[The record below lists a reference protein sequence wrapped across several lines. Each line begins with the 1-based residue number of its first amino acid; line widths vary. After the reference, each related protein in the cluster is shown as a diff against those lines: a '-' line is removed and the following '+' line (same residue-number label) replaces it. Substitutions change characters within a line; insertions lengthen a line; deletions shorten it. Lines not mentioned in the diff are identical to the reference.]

1 MSLFLKNTIKTS
13 IVNYIGIFIGFV
25 SILFI
30 QTKVLS
36 EDEIGVIR
44 LLVDKALLF
53 VHFFMFGMQSV
64 ASRFYFHFED
74 NKRSYGSFLTLI
86 LGFPLVTIILG
97 LIFSYLFQLNLQI
110 LHFNYIAFILFF
122 YIYIQIFESY
132 LFTKQKIVFPSFL
145 RNILFKLLFIFGLFL
160 YYNNIINFEQLLLF
174 YVGIY
179 FIHFTIL
186 LLYFRKFLTFNFE
199 FNIKDYNQPIFKE
212 IATYSLF
219 LILGAGTVSLISKID
234 TIMIENITS
243 NQSFVGIYAIAFA
256 IANIIEVVK
265 TPVVKLSGP
274 IISKKL
280 KQNKLS
286 DVLIIYRKSSIN
298 LMIAGFVIFIL
309 VWFNID
315 LIFSIIP
322 NGEIYKEGKYVVFFI
337 GLAKLLDLS
346 LGVNYEIIQNSDYYK
361 WNIFLTPFLA
371 VLAIILN
378 IYFVSKYSYVGAAI
392 ATAIS
397 IFTYNILRTILV
409 VVKLKMHPFD
419 LKYIKAL
426 SLIFIPVILSFFI
439 AIENLFLKLL
449 LNILVV
455 LVTFILPIYF
465 MRISDEFN
473 NIIDILLGKL
483 RIKKISH

>member
-1 MSLFLKNTIKTS
+1 
-13 IVNYIGIFIGFV
+13 
-25 SILFI
+25 
-30 QTKVLS
+30 
-36 EDEIGVIR
+36 
-44 LLVDKALLF
+44 
-53 VHFFMFGMQSV
+53 
-64 ASRFYFHFED
+64 
-74 NKRSYGSFLTLI
+74 
-86 LGFPLVTIILG
+86 
-97 LIFSYLFQLNLQI
+97 
-110 LHFNYIAFILFF
+110 
-122 YIYIQIFESY
+122 
-132 LFTKQKIVFPSFL
+132 
-145 RNILFKLLFIFGLFL
+145 
-160 YYNNIINFEQLLLF
+160 
-174 YVGIY
+174 
-179 FIHFTIL
+179 
-186 LLYFRKFLTFNFE
+186 LYFRKFLTFNFE